1 MMILG
6 QRKQNKGNVGLVKAE
21 AIPPSEVEAVV
32 KSHAAELSDDALKEV
47 ARQNEYLTAK
57 LSVKAEVLVSS
68 RIPIGVELTI
78 SPGQP
83 GLTKYGK
90 VQYDR
95 VKATDRF
102 LLLLTG
108 ASFAGVL
115 TEGCIARYEARRDQ
129 FSAMR
134 DHHGRLIPVSGPK
147 LSHVPAGT
155 MIHGLWHNY
164 VVDGEPAV
172 FCWAGMRILLPV
184 GRGAEVTDAVMSALR
199 SAQSVSAAGT

>member
-1 MMILG
+1 MILG
-6 QRKQNKGNVGLVKAE
+6 QRKQNKGNVGLVKVE
-21 AIPPSEVEAVV
+21 AIPPGEVEAVV
-32 KSHAAELSDDALKEV
+32 KSHVAELSEDAIKEV

-57 LSVKAEVLVSS
+57 LSVRADVLISS
-68 RIPIGVELTI
+68 RIPIGVELSI

-83 GLTKYGK
+83 GVTKYGR
-90 VQYDR
+90 VMYDR

-155 MIHGLWHNY
+155 TIHGLWHNY

-172 FCWAGMRILLPV
+172 FGWTDTRIMLPA
-184 GRGAEVTDAVMSALR
+184 GRGAEVMDAVMSALK
-199 SAQSVSAAGT
+199 SAHSVSAAGT